1 MRVAPSRVRVFSQ
14 ATGPRPDG
22 LIVSGMSPS
31 IAVWHPLIIGW
42 VQWLT
47 AAGRSHET
55 IRLRRHQL
63 YRLAEAHPDGPDL
76 TADELVV
83 WLASQ
88 AWAPETRR
96 AMRSAIRGFYR
107 WAVRAGHLDRDPSV
121 DLPAIRAT
129 DPPPRPAPEAVVAA
143 GLGSPE
149 SRVRLM
155 VALAARQG
163 LRRAEIA
170 AIHSDDVVQDL
181 LGWSLRVRGKGGR
194 VRVVPLHDDVAGMLR
209 DRPPGWAFPSR
220 SGHLSA
226 GHVGKLIAGALPG
239 AWTAHPLR
247 HRFGTVA
254 YAGSRDL
261 LAVQQLMGHARPETT
276 RRYIR
281 LSDAALR
288 SAVRA
293 AA

>member
-1 MRVAPSRVRVFSQ
+1 MRVFSQ
-14 ATGPRPDG
+14 ATGTRPDG

-31 IAVWHPLIIGW
+31 IAAWHPLIIGW
-42 VQWLT
+42 IQWLA
-47 AAGRSHET
+47 AAGRSPET

-63 YRLAEAHPDGPDL
+63 YRLAEAHPAGPDL

-96 AMRSAIRGFYR
+96 AMRSAIHGFYR

-226 GHVGKLIAGALPG
+226 GHVGKLIARALPG

-281 LSDAALR
+281 LSDDALR